1 MENGEWIYSVMS
13 AGEASRIEQR
23 AARYEKERFEDG
35 VSVTLKANN
44 HSAVSLLRAWNNA
57 MTGDIEAWMHVMQ
70 FFEALISSIADH
82 LQEQGIDPDE

>member
-1 MENGEWIYSVMS
+1 
-13 AGEASRIEQR
+13 
-23 AARYEKERFEDG
+23 
-35 VSVTLKANN
+35 
-44 HSAVSLLRAWNNA
+44 